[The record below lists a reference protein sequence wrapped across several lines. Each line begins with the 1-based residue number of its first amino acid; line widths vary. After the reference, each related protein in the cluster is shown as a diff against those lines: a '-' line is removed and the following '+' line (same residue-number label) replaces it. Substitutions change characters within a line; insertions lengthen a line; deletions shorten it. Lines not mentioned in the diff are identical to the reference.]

1 MPHEGNRAGGPC
13 RIAKVAV
20 TGGGCAGKTKFMRLA
35 QEEAEGH
42 GWSVLTVPESP
53 TAVMENG
60 VRPGGRVPFA
70 EYERTIFDI
79 QVAWESAMAKTART
93 MEGSDPV
100 LVLCD
105 RGLPDIAAYM
115 DAAQYAGLLAEL
127 GMTPDEA
134 RDAYDAVIHLVSVV
148 DGAPDLYGKHNNAE
162 RYETPEEAMRQELRV
177 RQCWEGAAH
186 LHVIPATKE
195 PVAAKMAAALAA
207 LGAELGWVD
216 GFCEPRQID

>member
-1 MPHEGNRAGGPC
+1 MLHDASRKDGPR

-35 QEEAEGH
+35 QDAAESQ

-53 TAVMENG
+53 TAVMTNG
-60 VRPGGRVPFA
+60 VRPGGRVPFS

-79 QVAWESAMAKTART
+79 QVAWETAMVKTARA
-93 MEGSDPV
+93 MEGKAPV

-115 DAAQYAGLLAEL
+115 DATQYASLLAEH

-134 RDAYDAVIHLVSVV
+134 RNAYDVVIHLVSVV
-148 DGAPDLYGKHNNAE
+148 DGVPELYGKHNNAE
-162 RYETPEEAMRQELRV
+162 RYETPEEALRQEIRV
-177 RQCWEGAAH
+177 RQCWQGAAH

-195 PVAAKMAAALAA
+195 PVATKMASALEA
-207 LGAELGWVD
+207 LGTELGW
-216 GFCEPRQID
+216 E